1 MEKIESC
8 IICGEDQFTHYL
20 DCKDHFLSKQ
30 IFTIVECTGC
40 GFRFINP
47 RPFTGELG
55 KYYKSESYISHS
67 GTKKGFI
74 NKIYL
79 LARKFTQDRKY
90 NIVQAFKSTG
100 SILDIG
106 CGSGELLKL
115 FQKKGWK
122 TVGIEPDELV
132 RKTAINRYSL
142 DIREEVALKKIP
154 DGAFDVITMWHVLE
168 HVPDLIDRVKEVKR
182 ILKKDGIL
190 IVAVPNC
197 NSMDAKIYGEHWAA
211 YDVPRH
217 LSHFTKDSIAMLF
230 RNHGMVI
237 AKILPMKL
245 DAFYVSM
252 LSEKYKRGKI
262 NYFTAAKN
270 GLLSNMRA
278 KKNQNE
284 YSSLIFIIK
293 RD

>member
-1 MEKIESC
+1 MEKIMSC
-8 IICGEDQFTHYL
+8 IICGENQFNHYL

-30 IFTIVECTGC
+30 LFTIVECAGC

-47 RPFTGELG
+47 RPTASELG
-55 KYYKSESYISHS
+55 KYYKSENYISHS
-67 GTKKGFI
+67 GTRKGVI

-79 LARKFTQDRKY
+79 LARKFTLARKY
-90 NIVQAFKSTG
+90 NIVQALKPMG

-106 CGSGELLKL
+106 CGSGELLQL
-115 FQKKGWK
+115 FHKKGWK
-122 TVGIEPDELV
+122 TVGIEPDDVV
-132 RKTAINRYSL
+132 RKTAISRYAL
-142 DIREEVALKKIP
+142 DIREEISLKTIP
-154 DGAFDVITMWHVLE
+154 DGSFDVITMWHVLE
-168 HVPDLIDRVKEVKR
+168 HVPDLTGRVKEIKR
-182 ILKKDGIL
+182 LLKNDGIL
-190 IVAVPNC
+190 IVAVPNS
-197 NSMDAKIYGEHWAA
+197 NSGDAKIYGKHWAA

-217 LSHFTKDSIAMLF
+217 LWHFTKDSIAMLF

-252 LSEKYKRGKI
+252 LSEKYKEGKI
-262 NYFTAAKN
+262 NYFRAAKN
-270 GLLSNMRA
+270 GILSNIRA
-278 KKNQNE
+278 KNKQNE

>member
-1 MEKIESC
+1 MEKIISC
-8 IICGEDQFTHYL
+8 IICGENQFNHYL

-30 IFTIVECTGC
+30 LFTIVECAGC
-40 GFRFINP
+40 GFRFVNP
-47 RPFTGELG
+47 RPPAGELG
-55 KYYKSESYISHS
+55 KYYKSDNYISHS
-67 GTKKGFI
+67 GTRKGFI

-79 LARKFTQDRKY
+79 LARQFTLARKY
-90 NIVQAFKSTG
+90 NIVQALKPMG

-122 TVGIEPDELV
+122 AIGIEPDELV
-132 RKTAINRYSL
+132 RKTAISSYAL
-142 DIREEVALKKIP
+142 DIHEEKYLKKMTQ
-154 DGAFDVITMWHVLE
+154 GSFDIITMWHVLE
-168 HVPDLIDRVKEVKR
+168 HVPDLNDRVNEIKR
-182 ILKKDGIL
+182 LLKDDGIL
-190 IVAVPNC
+190 IVAVPNS
-197 NSMDAKIYGEHWAA
+197 NSGDAIIYEEHWAA

-217 LSHFTKDSIAMLF
+217 LWHFTKNSIAKLF
-230 RNHGMVI
+230 QKHGMVI

-262 NYFTAAKN
+262 NYFAAAKN
-270 GLLSNMRA
+270 GLLSNIRA

-293 RD
+293 KD

>member
-1 MEKIESC
+1 MEKMKSC
-8 IICGEDQFTHYL
+8 IICGEDQFIHYL

-30 IFTIVECTGC
+30 TFTIVECVGC

-47 RPFTGELG
+47 RPLTGKLG
-55 KYYKSESYISHS
+55 QYYKSENYISHS
-67 GTKKGFI
+67 GTKKGFV

-90 NIVQAFKSTG
+90 NIVQAFKPMG

-142 DIREEVALKKIP
+142 DIREEVSLKNIS
-154 DGAFDVITMWHVLE
+154 DGFFDVITMWHVLE
-168 HVPDLIDRVKEVKR
+168 HVPDLVDRVKEVKR
-182 ILKKDGIL
+182 MLKNDGVL
-190 IVAVPNC
+190 IVAVPNS
-197 NSMDAKIYGEHWAA
+197 NSMDAKIYEEHWAA

-217 LSHFTKDSIAMLF
+217 LWHFTKDSIAMLF

-270 GLLSNMRA
+270 GFLSNIRA

-293 RD
+293 KD